1 VQKLEMTQT
10 DNRRYQE
17 KLEALIKEGEE
28 LMQNVEDR
36 RLYDELKTHI
46 DKLKVKLFKAKIDNE
61 GIHI

>member
-1 VQKLEMTQT
+1 MTQS
-10 DNRRYQE
+10 NNKPYQD

-36 RLYDELKTHI
+36 RLYDEIKTHV

-61 GIHI
+61 GVYI